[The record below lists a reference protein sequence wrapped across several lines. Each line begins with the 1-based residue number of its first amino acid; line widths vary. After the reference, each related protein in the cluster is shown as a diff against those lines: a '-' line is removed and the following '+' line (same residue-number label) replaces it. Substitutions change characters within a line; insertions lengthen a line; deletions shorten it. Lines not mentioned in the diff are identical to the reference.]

1 MQMEE
6 KDFKWGKYLMD
17 NLPDNE
23 DDDDLT
29 QDNNRQD
36 PTFCALQRI
45 RIFQCRGLFVR
56 LRVEVGSFWG
66 RVLT

>member
-1 MQMEE
+1 MQVEE

-29 QDNNRQD
+29 PDNNRQD
-36 PTFCALQRI
+36 PPCCALQRN
-45 RIFQCRGLFVR
+45 RIFQCRGLFFR
-56 LRVEVGSFWG
+56 LRVEIEAFGVGS
-66 RVLT
+66 